1 MQKLV
6 AIDLPG
12 GEQFSLITKKCFE
25 HNDAVLPLDQRL
37 SQTAKE
43 NLVKLFRPHCIVSYP
58 GKKNPFDSTG
68 STFPEHQSGNCSLR
82 DTETIN
88 LADGVT
94 MQEGDA
100 LVMPTSGTTGIPKGV
115 VLTLEA
121 LQASAAATNEYLDVN
136 TSSDKWLCCLPL
148 GHIGGFSVMTRGILT
163 STPTVIIPKF
173 ETKTVLELIEREH
186 VTLTSLVTTTL
197 NMLGGNA
204 SLLRKILLGG
214 SKAPENTPD
223 NVVKTYGM
231 TETASGVVYDGNI
244 LSGMEIAFRDPG
256 NQLSAPDKTLPEGE
270 ICLRGKMLFRNYR
283 LAAEDP
289 KINGWFPTGDAG
301 RLNKEGR
308 LEVDGRIAEMIITGG
323 ENVWPSQVENIISK
337 AKNVSEV
344 VVAGL
349 DDEKWGQK
357 VVAFIV
363 PIDRGAILETAKIN
377 ETIKETIGP
386 WAVPKDF
393 YLMNEIPKTAIGKP
407 IKSQLLKEMHHA
419 ELPAKF

>member
-1 MQKLV
+1 
-6 AIDLPG
+6 
-12 GEQFSLITKKCFE
+12 
-25 HNDAVLPLDQRL
+25 
-37 SQTAKE
+37 
-43 NLVKLFRPHCIVSYP
+43 
-58 GKKNPFDSTG
+58 
-68 STFPEHQSGNCSLR
+68 
-82 DTETIN
+82 
-88 LADGVT
+88 
-94 MQEGDA
+94 
-100 LVMPTSGTTGIPKGV
+100 
-115 VLTLEA
+115 
-121 LQASAAATNEYLDVN
+121 
-136 TSSDKWLCCLPL
+136 
-148 GHIGGFSVMTRGILT
+148 MTRGILT

-197 NMLGGNA
+197 NMLGENA

-344 VVAGL
+344 VVTGL